1 MPSIHRF
8 LLKTL
13 CVFGVTFT
21 LTLPH
26 NTAWGSEWCKCEGK
40 NNCQILDLT
49 YTTACPTTYCFEDD
63 QLWCDDF
70 LRGNGYD
77 PSEYTCEFKCTDP
90 DAYCGCKES
99 WTASAIS
106 KEIDDT
112 LDEWAKC
119 YGHIFCYGD
128 RTKNSTYGIESA
140 DDGKTC
146 GINYIKN
153 YASCAS
159 TMYDYIDLKCNTKDK
174 YYYVGEQ
181 LSYKATAIKIG
192 GGDCPEQHSVKYY
205 DCKGCSTTKCNDE
218 TPEWK
223 NCGNTGMDCFDTTS
237 VTLCAPGEADGTNGC
252 YDPNLYERQVGYTF
266 NASANDGNGS
276 CTWQIKN
283 EEWRC
288 KAGYYPTTIQPKS
301 SVDLQREPNFRCT
314 PCPVG
319 YVGAEYND
327 KTQTW
332 SHDISFDN
340 DLLVAPT
347 NFYINSCKKCP
358 AGQSTFLSD
367 ADAPL
372 LYFEG
377 ADDICYPCP
386 DGYFNDGT
394 QNISLTVY
402 EINGSPITPT
412 TKSGNGCELC
422 PQGTYST
429 SGATACDNC
438 PAAFTTVLPLESDLT
453 THNDSIQ
460 MCYIDPN
467 VMLSDSLG
475 KIKLSE
481 EIGSGTK
488 LYHQ

>member
-26 NTAWGSEWCKCEGK
+26 NTAWGISQCECKPATSCTFQSSEEEDSAAWHWAQTCKNSG
-40 NNCQILDLT
+40 
-49 YTTACPTTYCFEDD
+49 
-63 QLWCDDF
+63 
-70 LRGNGYD
+70 
-77 PSEYTCEFKCTDP
+77 
-90 DAYCGCKES
+90 AYCLKNHQTWATDRNYITCPGNTVFVDGEECGC
-99 WTASAIS
+99 S
-106 KEIDDT
+106 KPWVETGEGSGSGGTCGSCYGEVVCNGGNCETYGYKRDDDDT
-112 LDEWAKC
+112 TC
-119 YGHIFCYGD
+119 
-128 RTKNSTYGIESA
+128 NS
-140 DDGKTC
+140 
-146 GINYIKN
+146 NYKIVKANCPSNVSN
-153 YASCAS
+153 YF
-159 TMYDYIDLKCNTKDK
+159 DIKCNTGDG
-174 YYYVGEQ
+174 YYQISTLGY
-181 LSYKATAIKIG
+181 YAY
-192 GGDCPEQHSVKYY
+192 PESIEDWSGCGKLTTLIRYNN
-205 DCKGCSTTKCNDE
+205 CTGCSTTKCNDE

-402 EINGSPITPT
+402 EINGLPITPT

-438 PAAFTTVLPLESDLT
+438 PDAFTTVLPLESDLT
-453 THNDSIQ
+453 THNKSIQ

-481 EIGSGTK
+481 ELGSGTK